1 MLSRFAI
8 LAGVVAAAV
17 LLGVSFVVGS
27 LPDRSRHGLE
37 PNTSFVTES
46 WPTDWSRSTVALDE
60 LILGVAATEPRDA
73 IPAIDGPVYESV
85 ADAGTWLADREPG
98 ALVQVEGEAYFF
110 PLSIM
115 NRHEIVNTEIAGV
128 PLAVTYCPLCNT
140 ALAFDRTV
148 DGEVLRFGV
157 SGLLRKSDL
166 VMWDDQTVS
175 LWQQITGEA
184 IVGDFAGTKLRP
196 LATSIVS
203 FGDFA
208 VGFPDGWSLSR
219 DTGFGI
225 AYGANPYEGYSARVA
240 PQFPIGQNLDGRYPA
255 LERVVGVSTGGQDK
269 AYPFSV
275 LSQEEVVNDVVGG
288 VPVVVWW
295 GSPDTA
301 DALDR
306 ALIVNSQ
313 AVGSALALSPIV
325 GGETLTFSAVGGV
338 FMDAETGSIWSIV
351 GVALDGPL
359 EGTRLE
365 SVTHRNEFWFAW
377 TAFFGDADVYQA
389 R

>member
-8 LAGVVAAAV
+8 LAGVVGAAV
-17 LLGVSFVVGS
+17 LLGVSLVVGS
-27 LPDRSRHGLE
+27 LPDRSRDALE
-37 PNTSFVTES
+37 SNAAFVTQS
-46 WPTDWSRSTVALDE
+46 WPTDWSRATVPLEE

-73 IPAIDGPVYESV
+73 IPPIDAPVYETV
-85 ADAGTWLADREPG
+85 PEAATWLADREPG
-98 ALVQVEGEAYFF
+98 ALVQADGEAYFF

-148 DGEVLRFGV
+148 DGAVLRFGV

-196 LATSIVS
+196 VSTSIVS

-208 VGFPDGWSLSR
+208 AGFPEGWSLSR
-219 DTGFGI
+219 NTGFDI

-240 PQFPIGQNLDGRYPA
+240 PLVPIGQSLDGRFPA
-255 LERVVGVSTGGQDK
+255 LERVVGVSAGGVDK
-269 AYPFSV
+269 AYPFST
-275 LSQEEVVNDVVGG
+275 LSEERVINDVVGG

-306 ALIVNSQ
+306 KLIVNSQ
-313 AVGSALALSPIV
+313 AIGTALALNPV
-325 GGETLTFSAVGGV
+325 VDGETLTFSPDGAAFV
-338 FMDAETGSIWSIV
+338 DAETGSTWSIL
-351 GVALDGPL
+351 GEALGGPL
-359 EGTRLE
+359 EGARLKG
-365 SVTHRNEFWFAW
+365 VTHRNEFWFAW
-377 TAFFGDADVYQA
+377 TAFFGEAEVYGA